1 MSEKLE
7 TIYQDIIKSNP
18 TLTKER
24 FLEVIRESNL
34 VRIAV
39 IAFSRE

>member
-24 FLEVIRESNL
+24 FFEIIDESSL

-39 IAFSRE
+39 LAFSRE

>member
-1 MSEKLE
+1 MTEKLE
-7 TIYQDIIKSNP
+7 IIYQDIIKSNP

-24 FLEVIRESNL
+24 FLEVIGESNL

-39 IAFSRE
+39 LAFSRE